1 MKIRELLEDKSDDD
15 LSLRLSAI
23 LNQIASRVID
33 TGSDSRMSLT
43 ALLNKLSEFGINITD
58 QQFRDMVDNEPLNN
72 VIADIKG
79 DDVTFIGQRKDTT
92 KAVKPDQSTATLE
105 KMAKR
110 AEKKRD

>member
-43 ALLNKLSEFGINITD
+43 ALLNKLSEMGINLTD
-58 QQFRDMVDNEPLNN
+58 QQFRDMVDGEPLNN

-79 DDVTFIGQRKDTT
+79 DDVTFIGQRKDTS

-110 AEKKRD
+110 ASKK

>member
-43 ALLNKLSEFGINITD
+43 SLLNKLSELGINLTD
-58 QQFRDMVDNEPLNN
+58 QQFRDMVDGEPLNN
-72 VIADIKG
+72 VIAAIKG
-79 DDVTFIGQRKDTT
+79 DDVTFIGQRKDTS

-110 AEKKRD
+110 AGKK